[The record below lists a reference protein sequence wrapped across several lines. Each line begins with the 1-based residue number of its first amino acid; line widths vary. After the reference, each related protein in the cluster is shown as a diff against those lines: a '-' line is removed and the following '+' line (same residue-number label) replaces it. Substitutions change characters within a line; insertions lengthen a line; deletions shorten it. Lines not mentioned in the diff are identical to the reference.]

1 MDNRR
6 EGGSFFLEESLNFRS
21 LTTFV
26 FQIFLKKNI

>member
-6 EGGSFFLEESLNFRS
+6 EGGGFFFLEESLNFRS

-26 FQIFLKKNI
+26 FQIF